1 MSLARLLARLRRL
14 DGTASVELVGILPA
28 FLVVVL
34 IAAQVA
40 AAGYALW
47 SAALA
52 ARAGARAAAVS
63 GDSQRVAR
71 RALPSLLRE
80 GAVVRGQEAVSVR
93 VDVPRLLK
101 PLPRFDVGARTRLLP
116 EPAGG

>member
-1 MSLARLLARLRRL
+1 MPLAHLLARLRRPE
-14 DGTASVELVGILPA
+14 GTASVELVGILPA

-34 IAAQVA
+34 IAAQIA

-52 ARAGARAAAVS
+52 ARAGARAAAVG
-63 GDSQRVAR
+63 GDSVGTAR
-71 RALPSLLRE
+71 RALPPLLRD
-80 GAVVRGQEAVSVR
+80 GAVVGDREAISVR
-93 VDVPRLLK
+93 VDVPRLLE
-101 PLPRFDVGARTRLLP
+101 PLPRFDVAARTRLLP